1 MRPEFPFFCL
11 GFIGAAGPCTGVV
24 ILPWGEVGR
33 GTRQGESDMSLVCV
47 WVAWGGVFC
56 YASLLYLSSV
66 LLSNSG
72 DLTLVLFVSFF
83 VFVLGFFSFL

>member
-1 MRPEFPFFCL
+1 MDLSGQL
-11 GFIGAAGPCTGVV
+11 GLVQVLLSFLGGR
-24 ILPWGEVGR
+24 WGG